1 MAMRTRLSTDQCYTN
16 YDTATLW
23 QQLFKPLWSNNMQP
37 LAKKQAAFTD
47 RNIFYYVFIFIIQL
61 FWWVTGLPDYTQ
73 YKRKCCDKVIFY
85 LCSTKYAY
93 KVMQTKC
100 GKPDKFK
107 TKILRPILI
116 ISICQIC
123 EAIVTN
129 SWLRKLKACCLHFV
143 KVKTLTSPIMMKP
156 VHL

>member
-1 MAMRTRLSTDQCYTN
+1 MSSYSLYNSFDGWLGYQI
-16 YDTATLW
+16 TLNTKGSAVTK
-23 QQLFKPLWSNNMQP
+23 LF
-37 LAKKQAAFTD
+37 
-47 RNIFYYVFIFIIQL
+47 FIC
-61 FWWVTGLPDYTQ
+61 VAP
-73 YKRKCCDKVIFY
+73 
-85 LCSTKYAY
+85 KYAY